1 MLNNY
6 QKMVESVE
14 KYKGFYVG
22 RYETSLN
29 GTTVQSQ
36 AGQTPMSNINWY
48 QMYYYQDSTRNIS
61 NPYYGSSSSV
71 VSSMISGSQW
81 DAMLNFI
88 LTNTND
94 DGTGNTVAC
103 HVTSK
108 TNVSHDREYSGGP
121 WKTGGTDYTGT
132 ITYNDIANNIYDL
145 EGNVREWTME
155 ALRY

>member
-94 DGTGNTVAC
+94 DGTTVLEVF
-103 HVTSK
+103 HQ
-108 TNVSHDREYSGGP
+108 NVILAFH
-121 WKTGGTDYTGT
+121 
-132 ITYNDIANNIYDL
+132 L
-145 EGNVREWTME
+145 
-155 ALRY
+155 